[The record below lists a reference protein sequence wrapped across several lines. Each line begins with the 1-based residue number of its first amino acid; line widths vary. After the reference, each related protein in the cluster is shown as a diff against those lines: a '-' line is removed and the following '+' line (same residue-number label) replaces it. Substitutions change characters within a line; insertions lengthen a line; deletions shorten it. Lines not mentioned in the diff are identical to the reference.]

1 MHTATFNSK
10 NFDIYESI
18 NFYSLICYFQIKV
31 DKIRIMTKLFNK
43 FNGKHDI
50 DDMYNIFEAASTF
63 TDSEKKMLYE
73 LVYTMR
79 SNNFNK
85 EELKFIDDKIFM
97 VVCGDNIMWFNKRWF
112 NRRFFKNII
121 IVSIK

>member
-85 EELKFIDDKIFM
+85 EELKFIDDKIPTFYTS
-97 VVCGDNIMWFNKRWF
+97 KYQ
-112 NRRFFKNII
+112 
-121 IVSIK
+121 